1 MGLVYL
7 RCVNCFQW
15 CLCVRACVLAC
26 VVVCDFRGFLIVGYC
41 VFWLLCCCV
50 GGVDRKEIGTV
61 YAKFLFSGMLFFLI
75 LLARICIVGF
85 FVWLGCCVGQGSF
98 LLDCSKCV
106 TVDFG
111 GGNCVCNIVGITSI
125 VIVVSVYSR
134 FRATR
139 AIRNMQ
145 YAIR

>member
-1 MGLVYL
+1 M
-7 RCVNCFQW
+7 
-15 CLCVRACVLAC
+15 RACVLAC

-61 YAKFLFSGMLFFLI
+61 YAKFLLSGMLFFLI
-75 LLARICIVGF
+75 LLARICIVDF

-125 VIVVSVYSR
+125 VIVVSVCSR